1 MVDSSEVAM
10 QNIYELFSVL
20 MLMSGY
26 FTICFVQEADLPYL
40 QMEILNFPCPFFFPP
55 TELYLLSPIE
65 FHHNYATLSFNK
77 LAAI

>member
-40 QMEILNFPCPFFFPP
+40 LMEILNFPCPFFFPP
-55 TELYLLSPIE
+55 QNYIFFLLLNFTTIM
-65 FHHNYATLSFNK
+65 LR
-77 LAAI
+77 